1 MLSREEI
8 RTYFGSESCSSVSE
22 YRDLLRKLLDSSK
35 AALDDHENGTST
47 LSHATLFSIDV
58 FRAVYAEASM
68 RLYGAKS
75 VRSWYLES
83 FSYSWK

>member
-8 RTYFGSESCSSVSE
+8 RTYFSADSCSSVSE
-22 YRDLLRKLLDSSK
+22 YRDLLHKLLDTSR
-35 AALDDHENGTST
+35 AALDVHGDATSN
-47 LSHATLFSIDV
+47 LSHATLFSLDGFQSI
-58 FRAVYAEASM
+58 YAEASK

-83 FSYSWK
+83 LAYSRK

>member
-8 RTYFGSESCSSVSE
+8 RAYFSADSCSSVSE
-22 YRDLLRKLLDSSK
+22 YRDQLHKMLDSSK